1 MPKSFFA
8 RFAVAATLGL
18 AMPAC
23 ASSSAAPQKP
33 LSYSDDAKKAYDE
46 AMQAFRAKDWESA
59 RPLFQDV
66 RKNFPQNRYARLAE
80 LRLADIDFAQDK
92 YTDAVTAYRSYV
104 TTYRTDKEVE
114 YARYRMAKAL
124 YFDISDTFLQP
135 PAEERD
141 QATTEDAHRELRGFM
156 RAFPKSRYRRD
167 VEYMLEVVTGRLVRH
182 ELYVARYYRK
192 TDNFDA
198 VIARIDYALK
208 KYPQSGLDPEAL
220 VLKGETLMM
229 MNRRKEAKLVFE
241 EVIRDWGGP
250 FAITAKAFLDELG
263 APTQSPPDIKRPA
276 DPGPPPKKDPTKT
289 VVPRSVAPPETPSA
303 TPSRGGDVRPSGE
316 PPATAEPAAPTEP

>member
-1 MPKSFFA
+1 MPKSLLA
-8 RFAVAATLGL
+8 KVALVALIVVAA
-18 AMPAC
+18 PAC
-23 ASSSAAPQKP
+23 ASQSASPQKP
-33 LSYSDDAKKAYDE
+33 LTYSDDARRAYEE

-59 RPLFQDV
+59 RPLFEEV
-66 RKNFPQNRYARLAE
+66 RKNFPQNRYARLSE

-92 YTDAVTAYRSYV
+92 YTDAVTAYRSFV

-141 QATTEDAHRELRGFM
+141 QATTEDAHRELRGFL

-192 TDNFDA
+192 TENFPA
-198 VIARIDYALK
+198 VLARIEYALK

-229 MNRRKEAKLVFE
+229 MNRRKEAKVVFE
-241 EVIRDWGGP
+241 DVIRDWGGP
-250 FAITAKAFLDELG
+250 FAITAKAFLEEL
-263 APTQSPPDIKRPA
+263 ASPTQSPPDIKRPA
-276 DPGPPPKKDPTKT
+276 DPGLPPKASAPKT
-289 VVPRSVAPPETPSA
+289 EVPKAVAPPEAPGSSAPSA
-303 TPSRGGDVRPSGE
+303 S
-316 PPATAEPAAPTEP
+316 PPAEPTEP